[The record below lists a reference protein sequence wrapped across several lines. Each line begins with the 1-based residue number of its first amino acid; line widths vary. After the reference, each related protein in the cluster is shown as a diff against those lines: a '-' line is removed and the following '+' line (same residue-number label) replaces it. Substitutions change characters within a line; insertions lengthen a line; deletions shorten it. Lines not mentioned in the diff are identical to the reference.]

1 MSETFYRLLFIFID
15 VILPLTIGYY
25 FHKYKIISLNT
36 CNFLLKLNI
45 RFIMIITGL
54 GSFWLIKIDQNL
66 FLLAFVGIILISAL
80 PGLLACPYVNW
91 RLGKNIRNSGAYLL
105 SSMLSNTGI
114 LGGLCAYIAMGQLAY
129 AYVQVIAMAQN
140 IFTLSF
146 CFPLAEYFHQKFTA
160 GSKAK
165 FQPHWR
171 SILIS
176 WNQIGLLSMFVGAI
190 LNIYEVPRPDIFDP
204 IFNASVHLGAWFG
217 ILPVGYLLNF
227 KAARLY
233 KYLALTIVPVRF
245 LIIPVLSF
253 ITASLFTDNA
263 LLISVITLIG
273 MCPIGINSVVVT
285 QLYKLNTSIAEAIFL
300 ITTIIFIFIA
310 YPIFLFLMT

>member
-1 MSETFYRLLFIFID
+1 MSETFYRILFIFID
-15 VILPLTIGYY
+15 VILPLAIGYY
-25 FHKYKIISLNT
+25 LHKYKIISVNV
-36 CNFLLKLNI
+36 CNFLLKVNI
-45 RFIMIITGL
+45 RFIMIIIGL
-54 GSFWLIKIDQNL
+54 GSFWLIKIDHNL

-80 PGLLACPYVNW
+80 PGILAYPYASW
-91 RLGKNIRNSGAYLL
+91 HLGKNIRNKGAYLL

-129 AYVQVIAMAQN
+129 AYVQVIGMVQN

-146 CFPLAEYFHQKFTA
+146 CFPLAEYFHQKATA

-190 LNIYEVPRPDIFDP
+190 LNICEVPRPDIFDP

-233 KYLALTIVPVRF
+233 KYIALAILPVRF
-245 LIIPVLSF
+245 IIIPVLAF
-253 ITASLFTDNA
+253 IIATIFTDDI
-263 LLISVITLIG
+263 LLISVITLISL
-273 MCPIGINSVVVT
+273 CPIGINAIVVT
-285 QLYKLNTSIAEAIFL
+285 QLYKLNTSIAEATFL
-300 ITTIIFIFIA
+300 ISTAVFIFIA
-310 YPIFLFLMT
+310 YPIFLFLMV

>member
-1 MSETFYRLLFIFID
+1 MCLYSYGT
-15 VILPLTIGYY
+15 
-25 FHKYKIISLNT
+25 ISLCLCSSN
-36 CNFLLKLNI
+36 CH
-45 RFIMIITGL
+45 
-54 GSFWLIKIDQNL
+54 GSKYFYT
-66 FLLAFVGIILISAL
+66 FF
-80 PGLLACPYVNW
+80 
-91 RLGKNIRNSGAYLL
+91 
-105 SSMLSNTGI
+105 
-114 LGGLCAYIAMGQLAY
+114 
-129 AYVQVIAMAQN
+129 
-140 IFTLSF
+140 F
-146 CFPLAEYFHQKFTA
+146 FPLAEYFHQKFTA

-233 KYLALTIVPVRF
+233 RYLALTIVPVRF

-253 ITASLFTDNA
+253 ITASLFTDNT
-263 LLISVITLIG
+263 LLIFRHHFNWYVSYWYQF
-273 MCPIGINSVVVT
+273 CCS
-285 QLYKLNTSIAEAIFL
+285 YS
-300 ITTIIFIFIA
+300 TI
-310 YPIFLFLMT
+310 

>member
-1 MSETFYRLLFIFID
+1 
-15 VILPLTIGYY
+15 
-25 FHKYKIISLNT
+25 
-36 CNFLLKLNI
+36 
-45 RFIMIITGL
+45 MIITGL

-80 PGLLACPYVNW
+80 PGLLAYPYVNW

-129 AYVQVIAMAQN
+129 AYVQVIAMVQN

-176 WNQIGLLSMFVGAI
+176 WNQIVLLSMFIGAI

>member
-1 MSETFYRLLFIFID
+1 
-15 VILPLTIGYY
+15 
-25 FHKYKIISLNT
+25 
-36 CNFLLKLNI
+36 
-45 RFIMIITGL
+45 MIITGL

-80 PGLLACPYVNW
+80 PGLLAYPYVNW

-129 AYVQVIAMAQN
+129 AYVQVIAMVQN

-176 WNQIGLLSMFVGAI
+176 WNQIGLLSMFIGAI

-253 ITASLFTDNA
+253 ITASLFTNNA

>member
-1 MSETFYRLLFIFID
+1 MSETLYRLLFIFID
-15 VILPLTIGYY
+15 VILPLAIGYY
-25 FHKYKIISLNT
+25 LHKYKLISINT
-36 CNFLLKLNI
+36 CNLLLKLNI

-80 PGLLACPYVNW
+80 PGLLAFPYASHKI
-91 RLGKNIRNSGAYLL
+91 KNIRNSGAYLL

-129 AYVQVIAMAQN
+129 AYVQVIAMVQN

-146 CFPLAEYFHQKFTA
+146 CFPLAEYFHQKFIA

-171 SILIS
+171 SILLS
-176 WNQIGLLSMFVGAI
+176 WNQIGLISMLVGAI
-190 LNIYEVPRPDIFDP
+190 LNIYEIPRPDIFDP

-233 KYLALTIVPVRF
+233 KYIALTIVPVRF
-245 LIIPVLSF
+245 FIIPILAYFSATF
-253 ITASLFTDNA
+253 FTNDI
-263 LLISVITLIG
+263 LLISVITLVS

-310 YPIFLFLMT
+310 YPLFLIFL

>member
-1 MSETFYRLLFIFID
+1 MSETLYRLLYIFID
-15 VILPLTIGYY
+15 VILPLAIGYY
-25 FHKYKIISLNT
+25 LHKYKLISINT
-36 CNFLLKLNI
+36 CNLLLKLNI

-80 PGLLACPYVNW
+80 PGLLAFPYASHKI
-91 RLGKNIRNSGAYLL
+91 KNIRNNGAYLL

-129 AYVQVIAMAQN
+129 AYVQVIAMVQN

-146 CFPLAEYFHQKFTA
+146 CFPLAEYFHQKFIA

-171 SILIS
+171 SILLS
-176 WNQIGLLSMFVGAI
+176 WNQIGLISMFIGAI
-190 LNIYEVPRPDIFDP
+190 LNIYEIPRPDIFDP

-227 KAARLY
+227 KVARLY
-233 KYLALTIVPVRF
+233 KYIALTIVPVRF
-245 LIIPVLSF
+245 FIIPILAYSSATF
-253 ITASLFTDNA
+253 FTNDI
-263 LLISVITLIG
+263 LLISVITLIS

-310 YPIFLFLMT
+310 YPLFLIFLL

>member
-1 MSETFYRLLFIFID
+1 MSETLYRLLYIFID
-15 VILPLTIGYY
+15 VILPLAIGYY
-25 FHKYKIISLNT
+25 LHKYKLISINT
-36 CNFLLKLNI
+36 CNLLLKLNI

-80 PGLLACPYVNW
+80 PGLLAFPYASHKI
-91 RLGKNIRNSGAYLL
+91 KNIRNNGAYLL

-129 AYVQVIAMAQN
+129 AYVQVIAMVQN

-146 CFPLAEYFHQKFTA
+146 CFPLAEYFHQKFIA

-171 SILIS
+171 SILLS
-176 WNQIGLLSMFVGAI
+176 WNQIGLISMLIGAI
-190 LNIYEVPRPDIFDP
+190 LNIYEIPRPDIFDP

-233 KYLALTIVPVRF
+233 KYIALTIVPVRF
-245 LIIPVLSF
+245 FIIPILAYSSATF
-253 ITASLFTDNA
+253 FTNDI
-263 LLISVITLIG
+263 LLISVITLIS

-310 YPIFLFLMT
+310 YPLFLIFLL

>member
-1 MSETFYRLLFIFID
+1 MSETLYRLLFIFID
-15 VILPLTIGYY
+15 VILPLAIGYY
-25 FHKYKIISLNT
+25 LHKYKLISINT
-36 CNFLLKLNI
+36 CNLLLKLNI

-66 FLLAFVGIILISAL
+66 FLLVFVGIILISAL
-80 PGLLACPYVNW
+80 PGLLAFPYASHKI
-91 RLGKNIRNSGAYLL
+91 KNIRNSGAYLL

-129 AYVQVIAMAQN
+129 AYVQVIAMVQN

-146 CFPLAEYFHQKFTA
+146 CFPLAEYFHQKFIA

-171 SILIS
+171 SILLS
-176 WNQIGLLSMFVGAI
+176 WNQIGLISMLVGAI
-190 LNIYEVPRPDIFDP
+190 LNIYEIPRPDIFDP

-233 KYLALTIVPVRF
+233 KYIALTIVPVRF
-245 LIIPVLSF
+245 FIIPILAYFSATF
-253 ITASLFTDNA
+253 FTNDI
-263 LLISVITLIG
+263 LLISVITLVS

-310 YPIFLFLMT
+310 YPLFLIFL

>member
-1 MSETFYRLLFIFID
+1 MSETLYRLLFIFID
-15 VILPLTIGYY
+15 VILPLGIGYY
-25 FHKYKIISLNT
+25 LHKYKLISINT
-36 CNFLLKLNI
+36 CNLLLKLNI

-66 FLLAFVGIILISAL
+66 FLLAFVGIILISVL
-80 PGLLACPYVNW
+80 PGLLAFPYASHKI
-91 RLGKNIRNSGAYLL
+91 KNIRNSGAYLL

-129 AYVQVIAMAQN
+129 AYVQIIAMVQN

-146 CFPLAEYFHQKFTA
+146 CFPLAEYFHQKFIA

-165 FQPHWR
+165 FQPHWC
-171 SILIS
+171 SILLS
-176 WNQIGLLSMFVGAI
+176 WNQIGLVSMLVGAI
-190 LNIYEVPRPDIFDP
+190 LNIYEIPRPDIFDP

-233 KYLALTIVPVRF
+233 KYIALTIVPVRF
-245 LIIPVLSF
+245 FIIPILAYICAIF
-253 ITASLFTDNA
+253 FTNDI
-263 LLISVITLIG
+263 LLISVITLVS

-310 YPIFLFLMT
+310 YPLFLIFL

>member
-1 MSETFYRLLFIFID
+1 MT
-15 VILPLTIGYY
+15 
-25 FHKYKIISLNT
+25 H
-36 CNFLLKLNI
+36 
-45 RFIMIITGL
+45 
-54 GSFWLIKIDQNL
+54 
-66 FLLAFVGIILISAL
+66 
-80 PGLLACPYVNW
+80 
-91 RLGKNIRNSGAYLL
+91 
-105 SSMLSNTGI
+105 
-114 LGGLCAYIAMGQLAY
+114 
-129 AYVQVIAMAQN
+129 
-140 IFTLSF
+140 
-146 CFPLAEYFHQKFTA
+146 
-160 GSKAK
+160 
-165 FQPHWR
+165 
-171 SILIS
+171 
-176 WNQIGLLSMFVGAI
+176 
-190 LNIYEVPRPDIFDP
+190 
-204 IFNASVHLGAWFG
+204 FNASVHLGAWFG